1 MKVVCPGCHGE
12 FAVDDNRIPPQ
23 GLQVRCP
30 KCFKAIEVGG
40 GAAPASDLEAQLG
53 VDLSG
58 PSGEPAEEAADGWDK
73 MDPLSTSD
81 ISMIGTY
88 SKVGERNGAPA
99 DQVWSEEAAG
109 EPTRPKAQRPQATPA
124 APAGPKPQPAPA
136 AQATPAAPAGPRPQ
150 PAPAAPRP
158 QPAESPW
165 ASVDEPSESTRP
177 EAKGLKQADL
187 RGDEATLDE
196 ELFRPE
202 GTLPDA
208 EPAGIGLV
216 ESGPS
221 KPESGRDE
229 DAFPDFD
236 LTDAGGASQPIPAPS
251 KGKPEGISSPLS
263 FDMDEPT
270 SNAPSSEEAPDSIFA
285 IEERSGVFKNR
296 LPEGPAEPGP
306 LQEWDLGTDG
316 EVGAAH
322 AAEPEAPVTFHTET
336 LSRGPTDTLGLGA
349 GKAVNLEPQ
358 TGGGPTLDDI
368 DFASLLDDVPGDSKD
383 KKGTEVFFVDSPSMT
398 GAQFEAPK
406 SSGDSFSMEEITFDD
421 LDSLKSPAAPEA
433 GKSSAAAAPVASG
446 GDDLFEL
453 DMGAAG
459 VEASMPKLET
469 EAAPRADVR
478 ADGTSP
484 ARTRAVRKKAS
495 PLVAVTIVGVLIVG
509 GYAAF
514 ELGLLDGLLGND
526 RPEPQQLVTKKQDEK
541 KSWGPRL
548 LASIG
553 EMEERVQSLL
563 KEIEIRPDRKIEV
576 EEELFWTLAW
586 YKFLFPSQFAIGMVP
601 GGDKETLP
609 ARLDSLRK
617 SHADAV
623 FKIRVEAMELAADG
637 KWAEASASF
646 RTYLDTKSRKM
657 AELLEKNQIT
667 PRVVREDNV
676 LSAWLAVEN
685 GRLDEADAIVKDL
698 IAEKAG
704 ELHPGLLD
712 ARIAMQRTA
721 VLLAEGKK
729 DEAKTQRNRALDRLK
744 DVVEQYPQ
752 YLPGRLLYAEN
763 LAGDDKVDAAVQIA
777 TETLEVAR
785 KEKNFPT
792 QIRAYR
798 VLTAF
803 YQKQDQKDKLVT
815 MLEEMKTAIIGKKTG
830 VEEPEDLLMVLCRL
844 YIDKGKLE
852 QALGALELC
861 GDRCSSADFY
871 LLHATVYERN
881 KLYNTAI
888 DKAKKGLE
896 KYPGNVE
903 ILLLLA
909 RLSKATDQTNSAVAY
924 LQQILDVKPDNIKAA
939 LTLANLFL
947 DIKDPSNA
955 RRVLIQAEKYVDNS
969 LELEQM
975 LAQINEAMGD
985 DAGTI
990 AALTKIIEIKDDLGV
1005 RKKLAAFLV
1014 RQGSYQ
1020 EAIKH
1025 FEILESKGLIT
1036 PDLRQAY
1043 AKSLKATGK
1052 VQEAVDVLKQLFKD
1066 NPGDVENARF
1076 LAEIYLGKEDFFN
1089 ARIYL
1094 EAARRADSKDP
1105 EIHFLV
1111 GKCCLRLQ
1119 DNDCAL
1125 DSFRQAAQL
1134 AADRLEYLE
1143 AYANQLFDMSR
1154 AATGT
1159 QLQEYLKEARKYFDF
1174 IIKRYDEDAS
1184 IPKDKR
1190 NADVYFNRG
1199 RILFET
1205 GHYDQ
1210 ARKDLENA
1218 MSLATHRID
1227 ILVTYADT
1235 LFKMNRYDDALK
1247 YFQDMV
1253 DGKNDPAHAWF
1264 YIGSIHMVRNKTE
1277 AAKQGFL
1284 NCIELEPKA
1293 YPDAHRYLG
1302 RIFQEKGMRQ
1312 KAYYHYKTYLDLV
1325 GGQGPAAEEVRA
1337 AIRKL

>member
-58 PSGEPAEEAADGWDK
+58 PSGEPADEASDGWSN

-81 ISMIGTY
+81 LSMIGTY

-99 DQVWSEEAAG
+99 DQVWTDGVSAELTRPEETVKPRPEATAKPRPEADKPRPEPEKQRGAPAEEFNFDDLAAPQPDSRSEEA
-109 EPTRPKAQRPQATPA
+109 TFDDDR
-124 APAGPKPQPAPA
+124 
-136 AQATPAAPAGPRPQ
+136 
-150 PAPAAPRP
+150 
-158 QPAESPW
+158 
-165 ASVDEPSESTRP
+165 
-177 EAKGLKQADL
+177 
-187 RGDEATLDE
+187 
-196 ELFRPE
+196 FRAE
-202 GTLPDA
+202 GTLPDGDS
-208 EPAGIGLV
+208 AGIDFV
-216 ESGPS
+216 ESTRPS
-221 KPESGRDE
+221 GKPREADPF
-229 DAFPDFD
+229 ADFSAAG
-236 LTDAGGASQPIPAPS
+236 AGGASQPVSAPP
-251 KGKPEGISSPLS
+251 KPKPEKVSSPLS
-263 FDMDEPT
+263 FDLEDST
-270 SNAPSSEEAPDSIFA
+270 GGSAPSEEAPDSIFA
-285 IEERSGVFKNR
+285 IEERSGVFKTKAPDS
-296 LPEGPAEPGP
+296 LAEPQREP
-306 LQEWDLGTDG
+306 EWNFGSDD
-316 EVGAAH
+316 EAGAARVS
-322 AAEPEAPVTFHTET
+322 EPEAPVTFHTET
-336 LSRGPTDTLGLGA
+336 LSRGGGPADTLGLGA
-349 GKAVNLEPQ
+349 GKAVNVEPPA
-358 TGGGPTLDDI
+358 GGGPTLDDI
-368 DFASLLDDVPGDSKD
+368 DFASLLEDVPGDSKE

-421 LDSLKSPAAPEA
+421 LDSLASPAGAEA
-433 GKSSAAAAPVASG
+433 AKPRAAAAPAAPAG
-446 GDDLFEL
+446 GDDMFEL
-453 DMGAAG
+453 DLGTAG
-459 VEASMPKLET
+459 VDASLPKLET
-469 EAAPRADVR
+469 ETLPKSDARPEGATP
-478 ADGTSP
+478 T
-484 ARTRAVRKKAS
+484 RTRAVRKKSS
-495 PLVAVTIVGVLIVG
+495 PLVTVAIVGVLVVG
-509 GYAAF
+509 GYGAF
-514 ELGLLDGLLGND
+514 ELGLLDGIIGND
-526 RPEPQQLVTKKQDEK
+526 RIEPAQLVTKKQDEK
-541 KSWGPRL
+541 KTWGLRL
-548 LASIG
+548 LASVG
-553 EMEERVQSLL
+553 EMDDRIQSLL
-563 KEIEIRPDRKIEV
+563 KEAEIRPEQKVEV

-586 YKFLFPSQFAIGMVP
+586 YKFLFPKQFGIGMVP
-601 GGDKETLP
+601 GSDKETLVE
-609 ARLDSLRK
+609 RLDSLRK

-623 FKIRVEAMELAADG
+623 FKLRLESMELAADG
-637 KWAEASASF
+637 KFPEAAASF

-657 AELLEKNQIT
+657 AELLEKNLIT

-676 LSAWLAVEN
+676 LAAWLAVEG
-685 GRLDEADAIVKDL
+685 GRLDEAEAIIKDL

-704 ELHPGLLD
+704 ELYPSLLD
-712 ARIAMQRTA
+712 ARIAMQRAST
-721 VLLAEGKK
+721 LMAEGKK
-729 DEAKTQRNRALDRLK
+729 DDAKAQRNRALDRFK
-744 DVVEQYPQ
+744 DIVEQYPQ

-763 LAGDDKVDAAVQIA
+763 LADDDKTEVGVQIA
-777 TETLEVAR
+777 VETLEAAR
-785 KEKNFPT
+785 KEKNFPA

-798 VLTAF
+798 VLTAL
-803 YQKQDQKDKLVT
+803 YQKLDQKDKLVT
-815 MLEEMKTAIIGKKTG
+815 MLEEMKASIIGKKTG
-830 VEEPEDLLMVLCRL
+830 VDEPEDLLMVLCRL
-844 YIDKGKLE
+844 YIDRGKLE

-990 AALTKIIEIKDDLGV
+990 AALSKIIEIQDDLAV
-1005 RKKLAAFLV
+1005 RKKLASFLV

-1052 VQEAVDVLKQLFKD
+1052 VQEAVDLLKQLFKD

-1076 LAEIYLGKEDFFN
+1076 LADIYLGKEDFFN

-1094 EAARRADSKDP
+1094 EAARRADSKNP

-1119 DNDCAL
+1119 DNECSL
-1125 DSFRQAAQL
+1125 ESYRQAAQL
-1134 AADRLEYLE
+1134 APDRLEFLE

-1154 AATGT
+1154 TATGQ
-1159 QLQEYLKEARKYFDF
+1159 QLQEYIKEARKYFDF
-1174 IIKRYDEDAS
+1174 IIKKYDEDLS

-1210 ARKDLENA
+1210 SRKDLENA
-1218 MSLATHRID
+1218 MSLATHRTD

-1247 YFQDMV
+1247 YYQDMV

-1264 YIGSIHMVRNKTE
+1264 FIGSIHMLRNKTE

-1284 NCIELEPKA
+1284 NCIELDPKG

-1302 RIFQEKGMRQ
+1302 RIFEEKGMRQ
-1312 KAYYHYKTYLDLV
+1312 KAFYHYKTYLDLV

>member
-1 MKVVCPGCHGE
+1 MKVVCPGCHGD

-40 GAAPASDLEAQLG
+40 DSAPSSDLEAQLG

-58 PSGEPAEEAADGWDK
+58 PSGAPVEEAADGWEN

-81 ISMIGTY
+81 LSMIGTY
-88 SKVGERNGAPA
+88 SKVGERNGAQA
-99 DQVWSEEAAG
+99 DQVWSEAQGSE
-109 EPTRPKAQRPQATPA
+109 ETFTRD
-124 APAGPKPQPAPA
+124 
-136 AQATPAAPAGPRPQ
+136 
-150 PAPAAPRP
+150 
-158 QPAESPW
+158 ES
-165 ASVDEPSESTRP
+165 R
-177 EAKGLKQADL
+177 L
-187 RGDEATLDE
+187 DEATMDDDQ
-196 ELFRPE
+196 FKPE
-202 GTLPDA
+202 GTLQDGEAAGVGFFEPSEPGGAADPPAVPGTPDA
-208 EPAGIGLV
+208 G
-216 ESGPS
+216 S
-221 KPESGRDE
+221 R
-229 DAFPDFD
+229 
-236 LTDAGGASQPIPAPS
+236 SQPISVPS
-251 KGKPEGISSPLS
+251 SGKAEAGEAGPGLFE
-263 FDMDEPT
+263 FDEPT
-270 SNAPSSEEAPDSIFA
+270 IPPGASEDAPDSIFA
-285 IEERSGVFKNR
+285 IEERSGVFK
-296 LPEGPAEPGP
+296 A
-306 LQEWDLGTDG
+306 Q
-316 EVGAAH
+316 
-322 AAEPEAPVTFHTET
+322 AAEELVAPEREPEWNFDDVAGAGQAKSVEPDAPVMFQTET
-336 LSRGPTDTLGLGA
+336 LSRGGAADTLGLSA
-349 GKAVNLEPQ
+349 GKAVNMEPQ

-368 DFASLLDDVPGDSKD
+368 DFASLLDDVPGDSKE

-398 GAQFEAPK
+398 GSQFEAPK
-406 SSGDSFSMEEITFDD
+406 SAGDSFSMEEITFDD
-421 LDSLKSPAAPEA
+421 LDSLQSPAAVEA
-433 GKSSAAAAPVASG
+433 GKARGGTAQEKG
-446 GDDLFEL
+446 GDDPFEL
-453 DMGAAG
+453 DMGTAG
-459 VEASMPKLET
+459 VDAALPKLET
-469 EAAPRADVR
+469 EGLPRPDLR
-478 ADGTSP
+478 ADGAAQSRP
-484 ARTRAVRKKAS
+484 RPVRRKAS
-495 PLVAVTIVGVLIVG
+495 PVLAVVVVGVLAVG
-509 GYAAF
+509 GYGVY
-514 ELGLLDGLLGND
+514 ELGLLDGLLGGD
-526 RPEPQQLVTKKQDEK
+526 RPEQKQLVTKKQEERR
-541 KSWGPRL
+541 SWGMRML
-548 LASIG
+548 SSAQ
-553 EMEERVQSLL
+553 EMDERIQSLV
-563 KEIEIRPDRKIEV
+563 KEVDIRPEAKVEV

-586 YKFLFPSQFAIGMVP
+586 YKFLFPKQFAVGILP
-601 GGDKETLP
+601 GSDKETLG
-609 ARLDSLRK
+609 ARLDTLRK
-617 SHADAV
+617 AHADAV
-623 FKIRVEAMELAADG
+623 FKLRLEAMELSADG
-637 KWAEASASF
+637 KPAEAAAAF

-676 LSAWLAVEN
+676 LAGWLAVDT
-685 GRLDEADAIVKDL
+685 GRLDEADSILKDL
-698 IAEKAG
+698 IVEKAG
-704 ELHPGLLD
+704 ELYPSLLD
-712 ARIAMQRTA
+712 ARVAIRREA
-721 VLLAEGKK
+721 VLVAQGKTE
-729 DEAKTQRNRALDRLK
+729 EAKTQRNRALDRLK

-752 YLPGRLLYAEN
+752 YLSGRLLYAES
-763 LAGDDKVDAAVQIA
+763 LASDGKVDFAVQIA
-777 TETLEVAR
+777 AETLDVAR
-785 KEKNFPT
+785 KDRNFPA
-792 QIRAYR
+792 QVRAYR
-798 VLTAF
+798 VLAAL
-803 YQKQDQKDKLVT
+803 YQKQEATDKLMA
-815 MLEEMKTAIIGKKTG
+815 MLEEMKSSVIGKKTG

-909 RLSKATDQTNSAVAY
+909 RLSTATDQTNSAVAY

-939 LTLANLFL
+939 LTLATLFL

-955 RRVLIQAEKYVDNS
+955 RRVLLQAEKYVDNS

-985 DAGTI
+985 EAGTI
-990 AALTKIIEIKDDLGV
+990 VALTKIIELKDDMAI

-1025 FEILESKGLIT
+1025 FEILEAQGLIT

-1066 NPGDVENARF
+1066 NPGDAENARF
-1076 LAEIYLGKEDFFN
+1076 LADIYLGKEDYFN
-1089 ARIYL
+1089 ARTYL
-1094 EAARRADSKDP
+1094 EAARRADSKNP
-1105 EIHFLV
+1105 EVHYLV
-1111 GKCCLRLQ
+1111 GLSCLKLQ
-1119 DNDCAL
+1119 DSECSL

-1134 AADRLEYLE
+1134 APDRLDFLE

-1154 AATGT
+1154 DAKGN

-1174 IIKRYDEDAS
+1174 IIKRYDEDLS
-1184 IPKDKR
+1184 IQKDKR

-1218 MSLATHRID
+1218 MSLATHRTD

-1247 YFQDMV
+1247 YYQDMV
-1253 DGKNDPAHAWF
+1253 DAKNDPAHAWF
-1264 YIGSIHMVRNKTE
+1264 YTGSIYMVRNKTE
-1277 AAKQGFL
+1277 AAKQAFL
-1284 NCIELEPKA
+1284 NCIGLEPKS

-1302 RIFQEKGMRQ
+1302 RIFDEKGMRQ

-1325 GGQGPAAEEVRA
+1325 GGQGAAAEEVRA